1 MIILDAT
8 EAPRLFAGTCRAPR
22 SGVRSACIR
31 LGAGALCLTLS
42 ACTLSRPHYAT
53 PEVSVGESAFVRT
66 LEAHTNALL
75 VRGNR
80 AQVLLNGDE
89 IFPAML
95 AAIREAKHTI
105 TFANFIYE
113 KGDIAR
119 DMAQALAE
127 RCRAGVGVNVLV
139 DAVGSKNMPKKDR
152 QLMEKAGCHV
162 AEYHSLNPFAIKRLN
177 HRNHRRVLVVD
188 GRVGFT
194 GGTGVGEKWTG
205 DGRTKGHW
213 RQTDVRV
220 EGPIV
225 RHLQAAFAENWRDA
239 TGLLLGGDAYFPE
252 IEPRGELI
260 AQSIKSSPASGAAEA
275 YVLFLLAIDSARS
288 SILIT
293 NPYFVP
299 DGAMINAMVR
309 ALGRGVDVSIIT
321 AGKADTNLDRLV
333 RQASLAHFGRVLEA
347 GGKIYEYGPAL
358 LHAKTMVV
366 DGQWV
371 SIGSANLDNRSFA
384 LNNEL
389 NLAFLDKGMAARLTE
404 VFREDLKY
412 TKQVTY
418 EEWTRHEWRNFFY
431 LPLIPV
437 RDQL

>member
-1 MIILDAT
+1 
-8 EAPRLFAGTCRAPR
+8 
-22 SGVRSACIR
+22 VRRTWRR

-42 ACTLSRPHYAT
+42 ACTFSRPHYKT
-53 PEVSVGESAFVRT
+53 PPDVAVGEPAFLRT
-66 LEAHTNALL
+66 VEAQTDAEL

-80 AQVLLNGDE
+80 AHVLRNGDE

-95 AAIREAKHTI
+95 AAIREAKQTI
-105 TFANFIYE
+105 TFANFVYE

-119 DMAQALAE
+119 DMAHALAE
-127 RCRAGVGVNVLV
+127 RARAGVGVNVLI
-139 DAVGSKNMPKKDR
+139 DAVGSKGMPSKYR
-152 QLMEKAGCHV
+152 ALMEKAGCHV
-162 AEYHSLNPFAIKRLN
+162 ASYHSLNPISIKRIN

-194 GGTGVGEKWTG
+194 GGTGIGEKWTG

-225 RHLQAAFAENWRDA
+225 RSLQAAFAENWRDA

-252 IEPRGELI
+252 LPPRGPLI

-275 YVLFLLAIDSARS
+275 YVLFLLAIDAARS

-299 DGAMINAMVR
+299 DGRMTDAFVR
-309 ALGRGVDVSIIT
+309 AAKRGVDVQIIT
-321 AGKADTNLDRLV
+321 AGVVDTTLDRIV
-333 RQASLAHFGRVLEA
+333 RKASQAHFGRVLEA
-347 GGKIYEYGPAL
+347 GAKIYEYGPAL

-371 SIGSANLDNRSFA
+371 TIGSANLDNRSFQ

-389 NLAFLDKGMAARLTE
+389 NVAFLDKGMAARMTE
-404 VFREDLKY
+404 IFRDDLKF
-412 TKQVTY
+412 TRRVTY
-418 EEWTRHEWRNFFY
+418 KEWQRHAFRHAIY
-431 LPLIPV
+431 LPLIPL

>member
-1 MIILDAT
+1 MRHT
-8 EAPRLFAGTCRAPR
+8 WR
-22 SGVRSACIR
+22 R

-42 ACTLSRPHYAT
+42 AYTLSRPHYKT
-53 PEVSVGESAFVRT
+53 PPDVAVGEPAFLRT
-66 LEAHTNALL
+66 VEAQTDAEL

-80 AQVLLNGDE
+80 AHVLRNGDE

-95 AAIREAKHTI
+95 AAIREAKQTI
-105 TFANFIYE
+105 TFANFVYE

-119 DMAQALAE
+119 DMAHALAE
-127 RCRAGVGVNVLV
+127 RALAGVGVNVLI
-139 DAVGSKNMPKKDR
+139 DAVGSKGMPSKYR
-152 QLMEKAGCHV
+152 ALMEKAGCHV
-162 AEYHSLNPFAIKRLN
+162 ASYHSLNPISIKRIN

-194 GGTGVGEKWTG
+194 GGTGIGEKWTG
-205 DGRTKGHW
+205 DGRAKGHW

-225 RHLQAAFAENWRDA
+225 RFLQAAFAENWRDA

-252 IEPRGELI
+252 LPPRGPLI

-275 YVLFLLAIDSARS
+275 YVLFLLAIDAARS

-299 DGAMINAMVR
+299 DGRMTDAFVR
-309 ALGRGVDVSIIT
+309 AAKRGVDVQIIT
-321 AGKADTNLDRLV
+321 AGVVDTTLDRMV
-333 RQASLAHFGRVLEA
+333 RKASQAHFGRVLEA
-347 GGKIYEYGPAL
+347 GAKIYEYGPAL
-358 LHAKTMVV
+358 LHAKTVVV

-371 SIGSANLDNRSFA
+371 TIGSANLDNRSFQ

-389 NLAFLDKGMAARLTE
+389 NVAFLDKGMAARMTE
-404 VFREDLKY
+404 IFRDDLKF
-412 TKQVTY
+412 TRRVTY
-418 EEWTRHEWRNFFY
+418 KEWQRHALRHAIY
-431 LPLIPV
+431 LPLIPL

>member
-1 MIILDAT
+1 MNARSHCKIA
-8 EAPRLFAGTCRAPR
+8 APMGTARRAR
-22 SGVRSACIR
+22 VARR
-31 LGAGALCLTLS
+31 LGAGLLCLTLS
-42 ACTLSRPHYAT
+42 GCTLSRPHYT
-53 PEVSVGESAFVRT
+53 SPDVSVGEPAFVRT
-66 LEAHTNALL
+66 LEAQADAPL
-75 VRGNR
+75 VPGNR
-80 AQVLLNGDE
+80 AQILLNGDE

-95 AAIREAKHTI
+95 AAIREARSTI

-113 KGDIAR
+113 EGDIAR
-119 DMAQALAE
+119 DMAEALAE
-127 RCRAGVGVNVLV
+127 RARAGVGVNVLL
-139 DAVGSKNMPKKDR
+139 DAVGSKSMPKRYR
-152 QLMEKAGCHV
+152 QLMEKSGCHV
-162 AEYHSLNPFAIKRLN
+162 ASYHSINAMAIKRLN

-188 GRVGFT
+188 GRIGFT

-239 TGLLLGGDAYFPE
+239 TSLLLGGDAYFPA
-252 IEPRGELI
+252 IEPRGSLT
-260 AQSIKSSPASGAAEA
+260 AQAIKSSPASGAASA
-275 YVLFLLAIDSARS
+275 YVLFLLAVDSSRT

-299 DGAMINAMVR
+299 DGALTDALVR
-309 ALGRGVDVSIIT
+309 AVKRGVDVSIIA
-321 AGKADTNLDRLV
+321 AGNADTTLDRLV
-333 RQASLAHFGRVLEA
+333 RQASQAHFGRVLEA
-347 GGKIYEYGPAL
+347 GGKIYEYDSAL
-358 LHAKTMVV
+358 LHAKTIVV

-389 NLAFLDKGMAARLTE
+389 NLAFVDKGLAARLTE
-404 VFREDLKY
+404 IFRDDLKF

-418 EEWTRHEWRNFFY
+418 EDWQRHGWRNFFY
-431 LPLIPV
+431 LPLIPL

>member
-1 MIILDAT
+1 
-8 EAPRLFAGTCRAPR
+8 
-22 SGVRSACIR
+22 V
-31 LGAGALCLTLS
+31 ALCLVLP
-42 ACTLSRPHYAT
+42 ACTLSRPHYKSPDVA
-53 PEVSVGESAFVRT
+53 VGEPAFVRT
-66 LEAHTNALL
+66 IEAQTDAPL
-75 VRGNR
+75 VKGNR

-95 AAIREAKHTI
+95 AAIRGAKTTI
-105 TFANFIYE
+105 TFTNFIYE
-113 KGDIAR
+113 KGDVAR
-119 DMAQALAE
+119 DMAHALAE
-127 RCRAGVGVNVLV
+127 RCLAGVGVNVLL
-139 DAVGSKNMPKKDR
+139 DSVGSKGMPKKYR
-152 QLMEKAGCHV
+152 EVMRRAGCHV
-162 AEYHSLNPFAIKRLN
+162 ATYHSLNPMSIKRIN

-194 GGTGVGEKWTG
+194 GGTGIGEKWTG
-205 DGRTKGHW
+205 DGRQKGHW

-225 RHLQAAFAENWRDA
+225 RSLQTAFAENWRDA
-239 TGLLLGGDAYFPE
+239 TGILLGGDAYFPE
-252 IEPRGELI
+252 LEPRGSLV

-299 DGAMINAMVR
+299 DGRMTDAFVR
-309 ALGRGVDVSIIT
+309 ATKRGVDVSIIT
-321 AGKADTNLDRLV
+321 AGVVSTNLDRVV
-333 RQASLAHFGRVLEA
+333 REASHAHFGRVLAA
-347 GGKIYEYGPAL
+347 GAKIYEYGPAY

-371 SIGSANLDNRSFA
+371 TIGSANLDNRSFQ

-389 NLAFLDKGMAARLTE
+389 NVAFLDKGLAARMTE
-404 VFREDLKY
+404 IFRQDLRY
-412 TKQVTY
+412 TRQVTL
-418 EEWTRHEWRNFFY
+418 EEWERHSFRNVFY
-431 LPLIPV
+431 LPLIPL

>member
-1 MIILDAT
+1 M
-8 EAPRLFAGTCRAPR
+8 
-22 SGVRSACIR
+22 
-31 LGAGALCLTLS
+31 LCLTLS
-42 ACTLSRPHYAT
+42 ACTLSRPHYIS
-53 PEVSVGESAFVRT
+53 PDVSVGEPAFVRT
-66 LEAHTNALL
+66 LEAHTDALL
-75 VRGNR
+75 VPGNR
-80 AQVLLNGDE
+80 AQILLNGDE

-95 AAIREAKHTI
+95 AAIREAKTTI

-119 DMAQALAE
+119 EMAETLAE
-127 RCRAGVGVNVLV
+127 RCRAGVGVKVLL
-139 DAVGSKNMPKKDR
+139 DAVGSKSMPKTYR
-152 QLMEKAGCHV
+152 QVMEKAGCHV
-162 AEYHSLNPFAIKRLN
+162 ASYHSINPMSIRRFN

-188 GRVGFT
+188 GRLGFT

-239 TGLLLGGDAYFPE
+239 TGFLLGGDAYFPA
-252 IEPRGELI
+252 IEPRGNLT
-260 AQSIKSSPASGAAEA
+260 AQTIKSSPASGAAAA
-275 YVLFLLAIDSARS
+275 YVLFLLAIDSSRS

-299 DGAMINAMVR
+299 DGVLTDALVR
-309 ALGRGVDVSIIT
+309 AVKRGVDVSILT
-321 AGKADTNLDRLV
+321 AGDADTTLDRLV
-333 RQASLAHFGRVLEA
+333 RQASQAHFGRVLEA
-347 GGKIYEYGPAL
+347 GARVYEYGSAL
-358 LHAKTMVV
+358 LHAKTIVV

-371 SIGSANLDNRSFA
+371 TIGSANLDNRSFA

-389 NLAFLDKGMAARLTE
+389 NLAFLDKGLAARLTE
-404 VFREDLKY
+404 IFRDDLKFAR
-412 TKQVTY
+412 QVTY
-418 EEWTRHEWRNFFY
+418 EDWRRHGWRNFFY
-431 LPLIPV
+431 LPLIPL

>member
-1 MIILDAT
+1 MISRPGGFSLAHGLHVMAT
-8 EAPRLFAGTCRAPR
+8 
-22 SGVRSACIR
+22 VRTACTR
-31 LGAGALCLTLS
+31 LGAAALCLTLS
-42 ACTLSRPHYAT
+42 ACTLVRPHYAT
-53 PEVSVGESAFVRT
+53 PDVAVGQRAFVRT
-66 LEAHTNALL
+66 LEAHADAEL

-80 AQVLLNGDE
+80 AHVLLNGDE

-95 AAIREAKHTI
+95 AAIREAKTTI

-119 DMAQALAE
+119 DMAEALAE
-127 RCRAGVGVNVLV
+127 RCRAGVGVNVLL
-139 DAVGSKNMPKKDR
+139 DAVGSKGMPNAYKE
-152 QLMEKAGCHV
+152 LMKRSGCHV
-162 AEYHSLNPFAIKRLN
+162 ASYHSLNPLALKRIN

-205 DGRTKGHW
+205 DGRSRGHW

-225 RHLQAAFAENWRDA
+225 RQLQAAFAENWRDA
-239 TGLLLGGDAYFPE
+239 TGVLLAGAPYFPE
-252 IEPRGELI
+252 IEPRGALV
-260 AQSIKSSPASGAAEA
+260 AQAVKSSPASGAAEA
-275 YVLFLLAIDSARS
+275 YLLFFLAIEGARE
-288 SILIT
+288 SILLT

-299 DGAMINAMVR
+299 DGTMTDAIVR
-309 ALGRGVDVSIIT
+309 AAKRGVDVSIIT
-321 AGKADTNLDRLV
+321 AGSADTNLDRLV
-333 RQASLAHFGRVLEA
+333 RQASHAHFGRVLDA
-347 GGKIYEYGPAL
+347 GARIYEYGPAL

-366 DGQWV
+366 DGRWV

-389 NLAFLDKGMAARLTE
+389 NLAFMDRALAARMTE
-404 VFREDLKY
+404 VFREDLKF
-412 TKQVTY
+412 TKQVSY
-418 EEWTRHEWRNFFY
+418 DDWKRDHVRNVFY
-431 LPLIPV
+431 VPMIPL